1 MSRAPDEIRDSAEAR
16 QRAER
21 GWPPRYVHSK
31 KRGSQERVRLTSK
44 AYELI
49 RLELELDGYY
59 SL

>member
-1 MSRAPDEIRDSAEAR
+1 MRTPDEIRDSAEAR

-31 KRGSQERVRLTSK
+31 DSTKERVRLTSK